1 MPRDYL
7 IKNLKDGLDVIEA
20 LSSPEQVEFS
30 QAQVSTV
37 TGLSKNQVF
46 RILSN
51 LRDRGWVVESPRGYR
66 LGPSLIRLAEN
77 YRKSIPHR
85 HSEINEEAKAYLG
98 E

>member
-7 IKNLKDGLDVIEA
+7 IKNLKEGLDVIEA
-20 LSSPEQVEFS
+20 LSSPEQVVFS
-30 QAQVSTV
+30 QAQVATA

-46 RILSN
+46 RILVN
-51 LRDRGWVVESPRGYR
+51 LRDRGWVVEAPGGYR

-77 YRKSIPHR
+77 YRKSVPHR
-85 HSEINEEAKAYLG
+85 HREIDEEERAYLG

>member
-20 LSSPEQVEFS
+20 LSSPEQVAFT
-30 QAQVSTV
+30 QAQVSTA

-46 RILSN
+46 RILDN
-51 LRDRGWVVESPRGYR
+51 LRDRGWVVEAPGGYR

-77 YRKSIPHR
+77 YRKSLEHR
-85 HSEINEEAKAYLG
+85 RQELDEEKRRHLG